1 MWLIKLLFRMYDDFY
16 VTDRWTKQ
24 QLHCMYQAQIV
35 AIATRHADAVDY
47 KFLAGGRP
55 VWIALPCAAWAEYKR
70 LTGHVIT
77 DPLAVQTAGHYLKT
91 AIETGLDSG
100 REMYTLTVEETLD
113 HLRAVLVDH
122 KAPKDRY
129 EKLPAPAGASA

>member
-1 MWLIKLLFRMYDDFY
+1 
-16 VTDRWTKQ
+16 
-24 QLHCMYQAQIV
+24 
-35 AIATRHADAVDY
+35 
-47 KFLAGGRP
+47 
-55 VWIALPCAAWAEYKR
+55 
-70 LTGHVIT
+70 
-77 DPLAVQTAGHYLKT
+77 VQTAGHYLKT

-100 REMYTLTVEETLD
+100 REIYTLTVDEALD